1 MHESPISVEILDALS
16 AEDAAALRRLLAQL
30 SSTATFD
37 EARIEAMLEHDAADL
52 LVARDGGELV
62 GMATLVVVPL
72 PSGLRGHVEDVVV
85 DSSMRGRGIARQL
98 LETMTRM
105 AAERG
110 LRTLDLTSR
119 PTRES
124 ALRLYEAVGFV
135 RRDTAVLRFEP

>member
-119 PTRES
+119 PTRVS